1 LITTISN
8 NFKFQSIIAF
18 FSKRYMLLLLTV
30 TAIAVVV
37 VQKITLHSANNF
49 FIFKASLGHLLAH
62 KNLYLYYAN
71 EYEDLFLYNPTFVVL
86 FAPFALLPSKIGMV
100 AWLTTV
106 GLGYYFAFTQLT
118 LFKHK
123 GVAVFLFCFIE
134 MITTLQGLQL
144 NALNAVL
151 MLLAYQYMKD
161 QKPYLAGF
169 ITAFVFF
176 VKIYPA
182 AIGIVLLLLPQR
194 NKYLLSC
201 VVSSIL
207 FAVLPLVFISFED
220 LVVVYQQWF
229 AVLTHDTGA
238 DNASQGISLVAIL
251 YKWFNNSPPISPA
264 ILQLVGL
271 AITLLPLIK
280 IKQWA
285 STQFQ
290 LLLLASVMMLV
301 IVFNHAAE
309 SPTYIIAVMGV
320 CVWYCTVEA
329 TIVNKL
335 LMLLVFLF
343 CILLPTD
350 IYPKAWRVAYFVPYS
365 IKTLPVVLVWL
376 KLQIDIFSLKPS
388 NVN

>member
-1 LITTISN
+1 MNINIHT
-8 NFKFQSIIAF
+8 IIAF

-30 TAIAVVV
+30 IAIAVIV

-62 KNLYLYYAN
+62 QNLYLYYAN

-86 FAPFALLPSKIGMV
+86 FAPFALLPSQLGMM

-106 GLGYYFAFTQLT
+106 GLGYYYAFTQLT
-118 LFKHK
+118 LFKHRAI
-123 GVAVFLFCFIE
+123 AVFLFCFIE
-134 MITTLQGLQL
+134 MITSLQGLQL

-161 QKPYLAGF
+161 KKPYLAGF

-176 VKIYPA
+176 VKVYPA
-182 AIGIVLLLLPQR
+182 AIGIVLLLMPLR

-201 VVSSIL
+201 IVSSIL
-207 FAVLPLVFISFED
+207 FAVLPLVFISFTD
-220 LVVVYQQWF
+220 LILVYQQWF
-229 AVLTHDTGA
+229 EVLTHDTGA

-251 YKWFNNSPPISPA
+251 YKWFNNSPPIAPA

-271 AITLLPLIK
+271 TVTLFPLIK
-280 IKQWA
+280 VKQWA
-285 STQFQ
+285 SNQFQ
-290 LLLLASVMMLV
+290 LLVLASVMMFIIL
-301 IVFNHAAE
+301 FNHAAE

-320 CVWYCTVEA
+320 CVWYCAIET

-343 CILLPTD
+343 CVLLPTD
-350 IYPKAWRVAYFVPYS
+350 VYPKAWRVAYFVPYS
-365 IKTLPVVLVWL
+365 IKTIPILLVWL
-376 KLQIDIFSLKPS
+376 KLQLDIFSLKPS